1 MRSGRPNPL
10 DHSLKARDQVG
21 VGAFRLAL
29 RALERFQN
37 CLDTVDGG
45 QNKRHRFARRRSTVA
60 KLAHQR
66 LGCVSKRLQTWQAEK
81 AASAFDR
88 VDEAENIIENL
99 GVVWILFETHELDV
113 DHVETFVRLGDK
125 FPQQVVHKKRLR
137 RRALARPPLSVGS
150 VASVSM
156 KRLILVARQRQDP
169 GR

>member
-1 MRSGRPNPL
+1 
-10 DHSLKARDQVG
+10 
-21 VGAFRLAL
+21 L

-60 KLAHQR
+60 KLAHER

-125 FPQQVVHKKRLR
+125 FPQQVVHKKRSPTGIGPFTAFR
-137 RRALARPPLSVGS
+137 RKRGQCVDEAFNFGCAAATRSRPLT
-150 VASVSM
+150 AH
-156 KRLILVARQRQDP
+156 
-169 GR
+169 